1 MIIYTIKPGDSVY
14 SIARRYGLSE
24 ERIIAENE
32 LRNPAELVVGANAG
46 FEPTDCGLHRSAGRH
61 GI

>member
-32 LRNPAELVVGANAG
+32 LRNPAELVVGQTLVLSQ
-46 FEPTDCGLHRSAGRH
+46 PDCGLHRSAGRH